1 MTNRY
6 KIFTGIL
13 SVMPIILFLVYII
26 MFIISIT
33 SIVAKA
39 DSFENDPFA
48 VFSTFGTIFIALICF
63 ALFALADLIF
73 FLMHAINNKSL
84 KDNERIIW
92 VLVFVFAGMIG
103 YPIYWYMR
111 IYTQELPTI

>member
-1 MTNRY
+1 MSNRY

-13 SVMPIILFLVYII
+13 SIMPIILFGVYII
-26 MFIISIT
+26 MFITSMISI
-33 SIVAKA
+33 VGNA
-39 DSFENDPFA
+39 DHFEDDPFA
-48 VFSTFGTIFIALICF
+48 IFSRFGAIFIALICF

-73 FLMHAINNKSL
+73 FLIHAINNKAL

-111 IYTQELPTI
+111 IYKAELPTI